1 MWQITVLQDTYNKR
15 RKRDTDRRSKME
27 RKKKN
32 AEEKKGMTEAQKRA
46 IGKYRSKG
54 NHSMIQ
60 LLYMKEHGQ
69 PVLDEELSKYGITAP
84 ELLRLLI
91 ENDYNGNTFNMPLV
105 KKGDSARWI
114 APIFEAKKKVSK
126 DICLNILGDMS
137 VDDIVALGAICRSAG
152 NAQPVDLI
160 MEMAAFISCHSTYTI
175 GEVFLRCFE
184 AEGGNREDFL
194 CAVERYGLPVCNELW
209 PREEFHFLVRERGK
223 KAASDEPKKEG

>member
-1 MWQITVLQDTYNKR
+1 
-15 RKRDTDRRSKME
+15 ME

-32 AEEKKGMTEAQKRA
+32 AEEKKGLTEAQKRA
-46 IGKYRSKG
+46 ISKYRSKG

-69 PVLDEELSKYGITAP
+69 PVLDEELSKYGVTAP

-91 ENDYNGNTFNMPLV
+91 ENDYNGNTFNMPPV

-114 APIFEAKKKVSK
+114 APIFEAKKKISK
-126 DICLNILGDMS
+126 DICLNILGDLS

-160 MEMAAFISCHSTYTI
+160 TEMAAFISCHSTYAV
-175 GEVFLRCFE
+175 GEIFLRCFE

-194 CAVERYGLPVCNELW
+194 CTVERYGLPVCDELW
-209 PREEFHFLVRERGK
+209 PRETFHFLVREQGR
-223 KAASDEPKKEG
+223 KAGPGSQEKEG